1 MKTRQP
7 RPEDRELWSRV
18 AASVRPLHQDHPLLP
33 GRQTTMPVDRKPP
46 PPIPKPAPSR
56 PQAHRSAAPSAPK
69 PKPIPPPAGLDAR
82 TRRRIGSGRTSIDG
96 RIDLHGMTA
105 DDAHER
111 LHDFLAL
118 SRAIGRRN
126 VLVITGKG
134 FAGEGVL
141 RREVPQWLST
151 PVFRQ
156 MVAAI
161 DEAVLRHGGKGALY
175 VRLRRPA

>member
-1 MKTRQP
+1 MKS
-7 RPEDRELWSRV
+7 RPPTEDRELWSRV
-18 AASVRPLHQDHPLLP
+18 AASVRPLRPDHPLLP
-33 GRQTTMPVDRKPP
+33 GGRTTPPVDRKPP
-46 PPIPKPAPSR
+46 SIPKPAPKRSDPPR
-56 PQAHRSAAPSAPK
+56 PVVSKTK
-69 PKPIPPPAGLDAR
+69 PRPTPQPVRLDAR
-82 TRRRIGSGRTSIDG
+82 TKRRIGSGRTSIDG

-105 DDAHER
+105 ELAYDR

-151 PVFRQ
+151 PAFRS
-156 MVAAI
+156 MVAAV
-161 DEAVLRHGGKGALY
+161 DEATIRHGGEGALY
-175 VRLRRPA
+175 VRLRKPA